1 VKDNKVVIFSEQYE
15 NEKSGEKVEGITI
28 LIDGGLKQMLD
39 VIIQREKQ
47 YENYAEVIRDLLFSG
62 IEGFI
67 SKYR

>member
-1 VKDNKVVIFSEQYE
+1 MKDNKVVIFSEQYE
-15 NEKSGEKVEGITI
+15 NEKSGDKVEGITI

-39 VIIQREKQ
+39 VIIQREKK
-47 YENYAEVIRDLLFSG
+47 YKNYTEVVRDLLFSG